1 MTRHSGQ
8 PAHKAGKRPPGSVC
22 RSSRYLPTCCK
33 RPLFKNSRTQHGW
46 FTCRCA
52 LKRTGSVILSSR
64 CPPPGG
70 MASKVRLCAALSM
83 NWSPPALS
91 TAQKMAASPGM
102 RIDMRFCL
110 TGSVQT
116 PPGPPSRCCRH
127 SRTILYAAG
136 MAIYKILCQFGTRKT
151 AGFAHWLCQFGT
163 VQAEK
168 PSKNSPALCHNG
180 TVYCANLTQ
189 PKYNSFA

>member
-1 MTRHSGQ
+1 MTCHFGQ

-22 RSSRYLPTCCK
+22 RSCRYLPTCCK
-33 RPLFKNSRTQHGW
+33 RPRFKNSRTQHGW

-52 LKRTGSVILSSR
+52 SKRTGSVIFSSR

-83 NWSPPALS
+83 NWSLPALS
-91 TAQKMAASPGM
+91 AAQKTAASPGT
-102 RIDMRFCL
+102 RIGMRFCL

-116 PPGPPSRCCRH
+116 PPGSRSRH
-127 SRTILYAAG
+127 SRIILYAAG

-151 AGFAHWLCQFGT
+151 ACFAHWLCQFGT
-163 VQAEK
+163 VPAEK
-168 PSKNSPALCHNG
+168 TGKNSPALCHDG
-180 TVYCANLTQ
+180 TVYCADLAQ
-189 PKYNSFA
+189 PKYNSFT